1 MTTYYLSIGFDA
13 ADTQSDGLHFDAD
26 YGFASSTANAGAT
39 SLGNSGPQGKSFEVV
54 HLAQSSQGQPN
65 QLVIAL
71 FTSLWNI
78 DQANSFFRVSFRP
91 AHDIA
96 PSNSVAVSP
105 LSVGDTNALLT
116 GLTIGSR
123 QNQNAN
129 VDGTNWGLP
138 PGNNVTQFI
147 YSGGP
152 SGYQLQNASGNAV
165 NQHFEIT
172 VEIRIVIAGQP
183 TYYKVDPEMVIDY

>member
-1 MTTYYLSIGFDA
+1 MTTYFLSIGFDA

-39 SLGNSGPQGKSFEVV
+39 SLGNSGPQGRSFEVV
-54 HLAQSSQGQPN
+54 HLAQSGQGQPN
-65 QLVIAL
+65 QLMIAL

-78 DQANSFFRVSFRP
+78 DQANSYFRVSFRP

-96 PSNSVAVSP
+96 PSSNVAVSP
-105 LSVGDTNALLT
+105 LSVGDTNSLIT

-123 QNQNAN
+123 QSQNAN

-138 PGNNVTQFI
+138 AGNNVTQFI
-147 YSGGP
+147 YSG
-152 SGYQLQNASGNAV
+152 YQLQNAPANAV
-165 NQHFEIT
+165 NQHFELT
-172 VEIRIVIAGQP
+172 VEISIVIGGQK

>member
-54 HLAQSSQGQPN
+54 HLAQSGQGQPN

-78 DQANSFFRVSFRP
+78 DQANSYFRVSFRP
-91 AHDIA
+91 AHDIP
-96 PSNSVAVSP
+96 PSNNVAVSP
-105 LSVGDTNALLT
+105 LSVGDTNTLMT

-123 QNQNAN
+123 QSQNAN

-138 PGNNVTQFI
+138 AGNNVTQFL
-147 YSGGP
+147 Y
-152 SGYQLQNASGNAV
+152 SGYQLQNAPANAV
-165 NQHFEIT
+165 NQHFELT
-172 VEIRIVIAGQP
+172 VEISIVISGQT